1 MPQEKRRILMQ
12 GTISQAMQQC
22 IQNCQDCHAVC
33 EQTIAYCLQTGGRH
47 VEANHMQSLLDCSQ
61 SCQVSLDFMLRNS
74 PLSKSVCG
82 VCADACLRCAETCE
96 RISNDAQMQ
105 TCAQIC
111 RQCASSCRQMAS

>member
-1 MPQEKRRILMQ
+1 MQ

-33 EQTIAYCLQTGGRH
+33 EQTIAYCLQAGGPH
-47 VEANHMQSLLDCSQ
+47 VEASHMQSLLDCSQ
-61 SCQVSLDFMLRNS
+61 NCQISLDFMLRNS

-82 VCADACLRCAETCE
+82 VCTDACLRCAETCE
-96 RISNDAQMQ
+96 RIRNDAQMQ